1 MGADSPGAGWQRWLR
16 PITLVIVGLQSIGM
30 LAILWGVLSSG
41 QLTSGEALSRSLGLA
56 LLEIYGLPYVCLS
69 VPALV
74 LALFNRYL
82 PAALA
87 LSLLAIPAGWLT
99 FRFA

>member
-1 MGADSPGAGWQRWLR
+1 
-16 PITLVIVGLQSIGM
+16 
-30 LAILWGVLSSG
+30 
-41 QLTSGEALSRSLGLA
+41 
-56 LLEIYGLPYVCLS
+56 